1 MTLESFHH
9 GGAPC
14 GGWSGSFTRINGKNE
29 CSGAD
34 ALRNGDAYAVEPG
47 DFPKARDA
55 CGVEMRT
62 HPVEGFLGRA
72 GSLGSVEAEFG
83 FC

>member
-14 GGWSGSFTRINGKNE
+14 GGWSGSFARINGKNE

-34 ALRNGDAYAVEPG
+34 ALSNGDPDAVEAG
-47 DFPKARDA
+47 DFTEAGNA
-55 CGVEMRT
+55 CGMKVRT
-62 HPVEGFLGRA
+62 QTLEGFLGSA
-72 GSLGSVEAEFG
+72 GPLGSVEPEF
-83 FC
+83 